1 MTYDPHADELWAHAR
16 AHADDDEFG
25 WDEDIPESGRDW
37 RRAQG
42 IFVVL
47 PIGGAAGARIAALQQ
62 AHDPKLAAMG
72 VPHVTLVGSS
82 GVGPI
87 VPGTRESELRRA
99 LEPIARATAPIHA
112 RFGVP
117 TRFMQTSIVSLPLDD
132 RGPLRSLFEAV
143 RASGLRF
150 GPVRFAFTPHATLS
164 FFPTLDR
171 ARERRIL
178 AERVTEEAVLD
189 RIELTL
195 TQDPRPPRLL
205 LSLPLEG

>member
-1 MTYDPHADELWAHAR
+1 MKHDPHADELWAHA
-16 AHADDDEFG
+16 HADDDEFG
-25 WDEDIPESGRDW
+25 WEEDIPDTGRDW

-47 PIGGAAGARIAALQQ
+47 PIGGAAGARITALQR
-62 AHDPKLAAMG
+62 AYDPKLAAMG

-87 VPGTRESELRRA
+87 VPGTRDDELHAA
-99 LEPIARATAPIHA
+99 LAPVARATPPIA
-112 RFGVP
+112 VRFAAP
-117 TRFMQTSIVSLPLDD
+117 TRFMQTSIVSLPLDE
-132 RGPLRSLFEAV
+132 RGPLRALFEAV

-171 ARERRIL
+171 GRERRIL
-178 AERVTEEAVLD
+178 AERVVEEATLD

-195 TQDPRPPRLL
+195 TQDPQPPRRLMTL
-205 LSLPLEG
+205 MLEG

>member
-1 MTYDPHADELWAHAR
+1 
-16 AHADDDEFG
+16 
-25 WDEDIPESGRDW
+25 
-37 RRAQG
+37 
-42 IFVVL
+42 
-47 PIGGAAGARIAALQQ
+47 
-62 AHDPKLAAMG
+62 MG

-87 VPGTRESELRRA
+87 APGTRESALRA
-99 LEPIARATAPIHA
+99 AMAPIARATAPIPV
-112 RFGVP
+112 RFGAP
-117 TRFMQTSIVSLPLDD
+117 TRFMQTSIVSLPLDE
-132 RGPLRSLFEAV
+132 RGPLRTLFEAV

-171 ARERRIL
+171 ARERRIV

-205 LSLPLEG
+205 LSLPLEGG

>member
-1 MTYDPHADELWAHAR
+1 MTHDPHADELWAH

-47 PIGGAAGARIAALQQ
+47 PIGGAAGERIAALQRV
-62 AHDPKLAAMG
+62 HDPKLAAMG

-87 VPGTRESELRRA
+87 APGTRESALRA
-99 LEPIARATAPIHA
+99 AMAPIARATAPIPV
-112 RFGVP
+112 RFGAP
-117 TRFMQTSIVSLPLDD
+117 TRFMQTSIVSLPLDE
-132 RGPLRSLFEAV
+132 RGPLRTLFEAV

-171 ARERRIL
+171 ARERRIV

-205 LSLPLEG
+205 LSLPLEGG

>member
-1 MTYDPHADELWAHAR
+1 MRFETPTR
-16 AHADDDEFG
+16 
-25 WDEDIPESGRDW
+25 
-37 RRAQG
+37 
-42 IFVVL
+42 
-47 PIGGAAGARIAALQQ
+47 
-62 AHDPKLAAMG
+62 
-72 VPHVTLVGSS
+72 SS
-82 GVGPI
+82 EGH
-87 VPGTRESELRRA
+87 REPA
-99 LEPIARATAPIHA
+99 LEE
-112 RFGVP
+112 
-117 TRFMQTSIVSLPLDD
+117 
-132 RGPLRSLFEAV
+132 RGPLRTLFEAV

-205 LSLPLEG
+205 LSLALEG